1 MPDAGS
7 TRQENESRP
16 SRQNRSSG
24 FRDIIVI
31 GGSAGAIEVIGQI
44 LTDLPADL
52 GAAVFVVVHTG
63 HDSPNYLVNI
73 FGKIS
78 KLPVQYA
85 TDREPI
91 ELSKVYVAPN
101 DRHLLIKR
109 GEMRV
114 ILGPKENNFRPAL
127 DPLFRT
133 AATTY
138 DGRVIG
144 AVVSGLLD
152 DGTHGLMQI
161 KRAGGIAIV
170 QSPDEAL
177 QKGMPQS
184 AIDRVAVDYVK
195 PAAEIGPLLSSLVRS
210 DGETSVP
217 LGDDET
223 DVSEGLVSA
232 MRLQGVPAPVPFI
245 CPECNGALWE
255 VRNGEV
261 VNYRCHVGHGFAA
274 DTLLSRQAMEIE
286 QALWS
291 AVRGFEERAALQKR
305 SAERKDVGSQEVR
318 DRLLQSAREQQ
329 QMADVVRALLVGP
342 QVEKP
347 IVGEQFRREY
357 AG

>member
-1 MPDAGS
+1 
-7 TRQENESRP
+7 
-16 SRQNRSSG
+16 
-24 FRDIIVI
+24 
-31 GGSAGAIEVIGQI
+31 
-44 LTDLPADL
+44 
-52 GAAVFVVVHTG
+52 
-63 HDSPNYLVNI
+63 
-73 FGKIS
+73 
-78 KLPVQYA
+78 
-85 TDREPI
+85 
-91 ELSKVYVAPN
+91 
-101 DRHLLIKR
+101 
-109 GEMRV
+109 
-114 ILGPKENNFRPAL
+114 
-127 DPLFRT
+127 
-133 AATTY
+133 
-138 DGRVIG
+138 
-144 AVVSGLLD
+144 
-152 DGTHGLMQI
+152 
-161 KRAGGIAIV
+161 
-170 QSPDEAL
+170 
-177 QKGMPQS
+177 
-184 AIDRVAVDYVK
+184 
-195 PAAEIGPLLSSLVRS
+195 
-210 DGETSVP
+210 
-217 LGDDET
+217 
-223 DVSEGLVSA
+223 